1 MPKVS
6 LTKLKLSET
15 TVLQRLLQLYYFE
28 STSWSKEDICS
39 DGLYDGCTASDLE
52 LYVDAENARAHLIW
66 LGEILVGFVLLDRI
80 ELEDRPIWELA
91 DFFVLPKYR
100 GGWIALEA
108 VRQIFAQVD
117 QPMAA
122 STFKE
127 NELALRFFK
136 AVSKRMQ
143 LHTVRELIEENSPFY
158 TFIVNEAVPNN
169 HQHSVPVA
177 AAPITSSV
185 ACVGN

>member
-1 MPKVS
+1 MSKVS

-15 TVLQRLLQLYYFE
+15 MVLQRLLQLYYFE
-28 STSWSKEDICS
+28 STNWSKEDICN
-39 DGLYDGCTASDLE
+39 DGLYDGCTASYLE
-52 LYVDAENARAHLIW
+52 LYVNSEAAKAYLIW
-66 LGEILVGFVLLDRI
+66 VGDTLVGFVLLDWI
-80 ELEDRPIWELA
+80 ELEARMIWEFA

-108 VRQIFAQVD
+108 VRQVFVEVA

-127 NELALRFFK
+127 NALALRFFK

-143 LHTVRELIEENSPFY
+143 LTSMRELIEVDSPFY
-158 TFIVNEAVPNN
+158 TFIVNELPQSN
-169 HQHSVPVA
+169 P
-177 AAPITSSV
+177 
-185 ACVGN
+185 